1 MEDNN
6 IIKFSDKMVID
17 NGIHGQYVKEVLDQ
31 CVQKLYEDYEKK
43 PAREVNIAI
52 THIETA
58 LLWLDKREDVSYNEN
73 NKIKLRFKGE

>member
-6 IIKFSDKMVID
+6 IVELSDKMVID
-17 NGIHGQYVKEVLDQ
+17 NGRNGQYVEEVLDQ

-43 PAREVNIAI
+43 PTREVDTAI

-58 LLWLDKREDVSYNEN
+58 LLWLDKREDVSYEEE
-73 NKIKLRFKGE
+73 KKGE